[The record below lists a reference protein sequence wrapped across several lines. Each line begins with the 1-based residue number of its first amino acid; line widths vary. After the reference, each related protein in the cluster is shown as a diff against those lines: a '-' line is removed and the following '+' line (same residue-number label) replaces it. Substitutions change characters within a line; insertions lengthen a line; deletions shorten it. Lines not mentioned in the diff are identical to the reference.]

1 MADTKKIIVKL
12 PTSLMKKADDLVII
26 EKTSKSKFIKEAME
40 LYIREQRKIQMRE
53 DMKKGYLEMSQI
65 NIKLSE
71 MGLAEDIRE
80 LCVYE
85 TNLTGCGE

>member
-12 PTSLMKKADDLVII
+12 PTSLIKKVDALVPI
-26 EKTSKSKFIKEAME
+26 EKTSKSELIKEAME
-40 LYIREQRKIQMRE
+40 FYIREQRKIQMRE

-85 TNLTGCGE
+85 TNLTGCGK

>member
-1 MADTKKIIVKL
+1 MADTRKFIVKL
-12 PTSLMKKADDLVII
+12 PNNLIERADNLLPI
-26 EKTSKSKFIKEAME
+26 EKNNKSELIKEAME
-40 LYIREQRKIQMRE
+40 FYIREQRKIQMRE

-71 MGLAEDIRE
+71 MGLAEDIKE

>member
-1 MADTKKIIVKL
+1 MADIKKIIIKL
-12 PTSLMKKADDLVII
+12 PTILINKVDDLVVI
-26 EKTSKSKFIKEAME
+26 EEDNKSEIIKEAME
-40 LYIREQRKIQMRE
+40 IYIVEQRKIQIRE